1 MVTYYSAGATAEPA
15 LDAGMS
21 AQHAA
26 EAHEPACGD
35 APPVADPGGAR
46 ASTVG
51 VEGTVNQS
59 PPRSNAA
66 WLAAADFEFGAG
78 LGERGAPRHED
89 EEEPRAQHGVNS
101 ASVSDWATAV
111 RVEHLLPILRIC
123 T

>member
-1 MVTYYSAGATAEPA
+1 MVAYYSAGATAEPA

-35 APPVADPGGAR
+35 APPVADPR
-46 ASTVG
+46 RWLERRRSASR
-51 VEGTVNQS
+51 EP

-66 WLAAADFEFGAG
+66 WLAAADFELGAG
-78 LGERGAPRHED
+78 LGARGARPAMKMRRS
-89 EEEPRAQHGVNS
+89 PAQHGVNS